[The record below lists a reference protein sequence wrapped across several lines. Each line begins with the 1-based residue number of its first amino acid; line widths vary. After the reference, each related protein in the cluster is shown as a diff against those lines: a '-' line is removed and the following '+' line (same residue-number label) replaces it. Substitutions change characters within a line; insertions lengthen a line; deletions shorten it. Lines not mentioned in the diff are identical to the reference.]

1 MNDEMK
7 NKDDI
12 AKDVENCTKVFTLSE
27 FSRETGIR
35 IELLRRFISRQ
46 TRQMRN
52 EAWEKIYPSVKELLG
67 ESDSQRP
74 RRVGP
79 AYRRH
84 PELVEMVSDQKVLLD
99 VFNCISSAM
108 QQEVLRDWAQKVQA
122 QPSTYTSLS
131 SDENKLMGLFLAMSA
146 EEQEKELLLLVT
158 KGREYIRTQR

>member
-1 MNDEMK
+1 MNDDMK

-52 EAWEKIYPSVKELLG
+52 EAWEKIYPSIKELLG
-67 ESDSQRP
+67 ESDPQLS

-79 AYRRH
+79 PYRRH
-84 PELVEMVSDQKVLLD
+84 QELVEMISDQKVLLD
-99 VFNCISSAM
+99 VFNCLSSSM
-108 QQEVLRDWAQKVQA
+108 QQELLRNWGEKVQA
-122 QPSTYTSLS
+122 QPSAYTSLNAE
-131 SDENKLMGLFLAMSA
+131 ENKLMGLFLAMDT
-146 EEQEKELLLLVT
+146 EQRDEELLQLVK
-158 KGREYIRTQR
+158 KGREYISTLR

>member
-1 MNDEMK
+1 MNDDMK

-52 EAWEKIYPSVKELLG
+52 EAWEKIYPSIKELLG
-67 ESDSQRP
+67 ESDPQLP

-79 AYRRH
+79 PYRRH
-84 PELVEMVSDQKVLLD
+84 QELVEMISDQKVLLD
-99 VFNCISSAM
+99 VFYCLSSSM
-108 QQEVLRDWAQKVQA
+108 QQELRRGTLVLCV
-122 QPSTYTSLS
+122 L
-131 SDENKLMGLFLAMSA
+131 
-146 EEQEKELLLLVT
+146 KELHEPMYGYSLIGT
-158 KGREYIRTQR
+158 MAEKGIRLEANTLYPLMRRLEGETNS

>member
-1 MNDEMK
+1 MNDDMK

-52 EAWEKIYPSVKELLG
+52 EAWEKIYPSIKELLG
-67 ESDSQRP
+67 ESDPQLP

-79 AYRRH
+79 PYRRH
-84 PELVEMVSDQKVLLD
+84 QELVEMISDQKVLLD
-99 VFNCISSAM
+99 VFNCLSSSM
-108 QQEVLRDWAQKVQA
+108 QQELLRNWGEKVQA
-122 QPSTYTSLS
+122 QPSAYSSLNAE
-131 SDENKLMGLFLAMSA
+131 ENKLMGLFLAMDT
-146 EEQEKELLLLVT
+146 EQRDEELLQLVK
-158 KGREYIRTQR
+158 KGREYISTLR

>member
-1 MNDEMK
+1 MNDDMK

-52 EAWEKIYPSVKELLG
+52 EAWEKIYPSIKELLG
-67 ESDSQRP
+67 ESDPQLP

-79 AYRRH
+79 PYRRH
-84 PELVEMVSDQKVLLD
+84 QELVEMISDQKVLLD
-99 VFNCISSAM
+99 VFNCLSSPM
-108 QQEVLRDWAQKVQA
+108 QQELLRDWGEKVQA
-122 QPSTYTSLS
+122 QPSAYTSLNAE
-131 SDENKLMGLFLAMSA
+131 ENKLMGLFLAMDT
-146 EEQEKELLLLVT
+146 EQRDEELLQLVK
-158 KGREYIRTQR
+158 KGREYISTLR